1 MKPKKPSLFTTVSLE
16 LDEAVKHYCAAN
28 GGISEAAFLRQ
39 AITEKLTRD
48 AKPV

>member
-1 MKPKKPSLFTTVSLE
+1 MKKPSLFTTVSPE
-16 LDEAVKHYCAAN
+16 LDEQVKRHCAEN

-48 AKPV
+48 KKQA